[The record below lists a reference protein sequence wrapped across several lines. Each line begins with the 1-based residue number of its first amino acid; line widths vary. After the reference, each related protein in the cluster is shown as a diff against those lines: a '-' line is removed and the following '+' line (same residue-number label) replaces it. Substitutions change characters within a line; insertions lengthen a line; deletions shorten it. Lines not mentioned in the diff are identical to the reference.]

1 MKQPLSDRIHYFQGL
16 IAQALED
23 INSLLAQFPEEEVKE
38 DILLLLELC
47 ADYREQVSALAQQL
61 TAQRGW
67 DFEV

>member
-38 DILLLLELC
+38 DIFLPGRFLKEVLQKI
-47 ADYREQVSALAQQL
+47 DYKSFIA
-61 TAQRGW
+61 TG
-67 DFEV
+67 